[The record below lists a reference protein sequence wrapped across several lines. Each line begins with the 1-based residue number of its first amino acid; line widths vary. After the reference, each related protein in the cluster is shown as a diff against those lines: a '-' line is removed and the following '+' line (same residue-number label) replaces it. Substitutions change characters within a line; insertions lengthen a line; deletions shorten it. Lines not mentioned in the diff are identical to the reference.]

1 MAFSSIPAREF
12 QSLYDDNV
20 ARAHH
25 NSLRGSAPSGYRA
38 ASRTGRTHVAATLGF
53 GSERREAYPVSL

>member
-25 NSLRGSAPSGYRA
+25 NSLRGSAPSVPRSVSNRA
-38 ASRTGRTHVAATLGF
+38 NAHVAATLGF

>member
-12 QSLYDDNV
+12 QSLYDNNV

-25 NSLRGSAPSGYRA
+25 NTGCHDGNPSFEFACHVNAFLR
-38 ASRTGRTHVAATLGF
+38 
-53 GSERREAYPVSL
+53 